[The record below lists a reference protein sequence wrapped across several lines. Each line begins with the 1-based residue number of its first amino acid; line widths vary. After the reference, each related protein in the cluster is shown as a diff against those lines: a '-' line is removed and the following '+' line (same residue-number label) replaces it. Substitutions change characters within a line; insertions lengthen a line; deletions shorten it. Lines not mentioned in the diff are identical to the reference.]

1 MAIHD
6 HTAKQQG
13 ALNVV
18 TNNLFHI
25 RKSLPEKYYNFA
37 KDKWGKGLAPEIV
50 KRVSNIKIL
59 GL

>member
-1 MAIHD
+1 M
-6 HTAKQQG
+6 QEFNG
-13 ALNVV
+13 
-18 TNNLFHI
+18 
-25 RKSLPEKYYNFA
+25 KYYNFA

>member
-18 TNNLFHI
+18 TNNIFHI
-25 RKSLPEKYYNFA
+25 RNSLTKKYYNFA
-37 KDKWGKGLAPEIV
+37 KDKWGKELAPEIV
-50 KRVSNIKIL
+50 KRVLNIKIL